1 MNRND
6 LKSPIATHLLS
17 AAANRLYID
26 GEWMDSASNA
36 QLECVNPATGA
47 VFAQV
52 ASGNTADV
60 DLAVAAARRALDGP
74 WRDMTPYERQAII
87 LKLADLVDANFDDLC
102 LLDSM
107 EMGAPLQ
114 RLRANSRKRAL
125 GRLRFYAGMA
135 TAIHGHTIPNSAP
148 GRVLTYTVRE
158 PIGVVAGIIPWN
170 APMTSAIWKIGPV
183 LATGCTMVLKPAEQA
198 SLSCLMLA
206 ELITQAGVPAG
217 VVNVVTGLGEAT
229 GAALAEHPGV
239 NKVAFTGSHAV
250 GQSIVRASAGNLKRV
265 SLELGG
271 KSPDIVFADADLD
284 KAVPGAAMG
293 VFGNTGQVCCAGTR
307 LFVERKIYDE
317 FVQRV
322 ARFGDGLRVGNGQD
336 PAVEIG
342 PVVSREQMER
352 VLGYIDIGKR
362 EGARTIS
369 GGARITDGDLARG
382 YFVKPTVFG
391 DVEDGMRIA
400 TEEIFGPVVC
410 AIPFDT
416 LDEVERRANATA
428 FGLGSGVWTRDINK
442 AQRLSRTLHAGSV
455 WVNCYNLMD
464 PAVPFGGYG
473 LSGYGREGGTEHL
486 DEYLQTKA
494 VWINAG

>member
-87 LKLADLVDANFDDLC
+87 LELADLVDANFDDLC

-342 PVVSREQMER
+342 PVVSGSRWS
-352 VLGYIDIGKR
+352 GCWATSTSA
-362 EGARTIS
+362 GARAHARSPAGRGSPTAIWPGDIS
-369 GGARITDGDLARG
+369 SSQRCSAMWKTACGSPPRKSSGRSCAPSRSTPWMRSNGGPTPRRSAWVAASGRATSTRHNAYRG
-382 YFVKPTVFG
+382 HC
-391 DVEDGMRIA
+391 MRVPSGSIA
-400 TEEIFGPVVC
+400 T
-410 AIPFDT
+410 T
-416 LDEVERRANATA
+416 
-428 FGLGSGVWTRDINK
+428 
-442 AQRLSRTLHAGSV
+442 
-455 WVNCYNLMD
+455 
-464 PAVPFGGYG
+464 
-473 LSGYGREGGTEHL
+473 
-486 DEYLQTKA
+486 
-494 VWINAG
+494 

>member
-1 MNRND
+1 MNSND
-6 LKSPIATHLLS
+6 PTSSLAARILS
-17 AAANRLYID
+17 AAANQLYID
-26 GEWMDSASNA
+26 GEWVASSSGE
-36 QLECVNPATGA
+36 QLESINPATGETIA
-47 VFAQV
+47 HV
-52 ASGNTADV
+52 ANGNAADV
-60 DLAVAAARRALDGP
+60 DRAVAAARRALHGP
-74 WRDMTPYERQAII
+74 WRDTTPYERQAII
-87 LKLADLVDANFDDLC
+87 LKLADLVDQHFDALC

-107 EMGAPLQ
+107 DMGAPLS

-135 TAIHGHTIPNSAP
+135 TAIHGNTIGNSAP
-148 GRVLTYTVRE
+148 GKVFTYTMRE

-206 ELITQAGVPAG
+206 ELMAQAGVPPG
-217 VVNVVTGLGEAT
+217 VVNVVTGVGEIT
-229 GAALAEHPGV
+229 GAALAGHPDV

-322 ARFGDGLRVGNGQD
+322 AQFGQQLRVGNGQD
-336 PAVEIG
+336 PDVEIG
-342 PVVSREQMER
+342 PLVSKDQLER
-352 VLGYIDIGKR
+352 VLDYIDIGRR

-369 GGARITDGDLARG
+369 GGERMTEGNLANG
-382 YFVKPTVFG
+382 YFVRPTVFG
-391 DVEDGMRIA
+391 DIEDGMRIA

-416 LDEVERRANATA
+416 IDEVEQRANATA

-442 AQRLSRTLHAGSV
+442 AQRLSRSLHAGSV

-473 LSGYGREGGTEHL
+473 LSGYGREGGVEHL

-494 VWINAG
+494 VWINAT